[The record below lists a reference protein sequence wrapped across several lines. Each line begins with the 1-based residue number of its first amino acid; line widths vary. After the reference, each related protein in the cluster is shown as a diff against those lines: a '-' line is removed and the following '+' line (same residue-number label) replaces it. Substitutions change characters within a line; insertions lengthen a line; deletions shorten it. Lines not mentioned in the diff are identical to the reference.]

1 MWGRLATYRVFSPF
15 WGRRQKAPI
24 IIIGL
29 TASLYLAFLAATAN
43 HAWTMPERFATGYAI
58 LAAAAVAFALARWF
72 QRASWINGL
81 LSVSLVSA
89 GAVLMPVLL
98 ANWFSITVDATPI
111 LAAAW
116 LAYGDGL
123 RRRIDGRAIRFFLR
137 RLDFRRSD
145 PMLRQIV
152 QNSFVGILM
161 IDGDGKI
168 DSANAAVE
176 KMFGYDTGQI
186 YDLHARHLF
195 YELFERAPSAPLHQ
209 ILRADDGAF
218 ETIAVRRGGKCFPVE
233 LTVSHVKTE
242 NGEVFTAFLRDLTI
256 FKHEQAVLEH
266 QALHDP
272 LTGLPNRTLFSRH
285 LRAAIE
291 KPTFDGAILAV
302 MLLDL
307 DRFKEINDTLGHPVG
322 DRLLNAIARR
332 LSDFVPDGVTFARF
346 GGDEFGFLMPTPR
359 DAAAAEGLAQD
370 ILTELQAPFD
380 VDGISLEVGGS
391 IGITLYPEHAETEAE
406 LIQRADVA
414 MYAAKRKH
422 SGCEI
427 YDAEKD
433 LHSLRHLTLT
443 GDLRRA
449 VKGDELLLHYQP
461 KVDFKSGRLCG
472 VEALVRWQ
480 HAEHGFMP
488 PDDFVGHAEQT
499 GLIVPLTT
507 WVLDTALQ
515 QYVAWRHAGLEIDIA
530 VNLSPRLLHFADL
543 AGMIEERM
551 SKWRVP
557 PHRLILEVT
566 ENALMLDPA
575 RAKETLQQLRD
586 LGIRIAIDDFGT
598 GYSSLGYLKALSAE
612 ELKID
617 KSFVVNILEDAS
629 DRTIVASTIDMA
641 HNLGLKVVAEGIE
654 SAEAMQHLKT
664 IGCDVGQ
671 GFYIG
676 RPMDADAILS
686 WHEQWSGSPLSKRR
700 KRTSRVRAS
709 DTASVG
715 KYRRRKA
722 SVG

>member
-1 MWGRLATYRVFSPF
+1 MHRVLPPF
-15 WGRRQKAPI
+15 WGRRHRVPLFIA
-24 IIIGL
+24 GSV
-29 TASLYLAFLAATAN
+29 AAFYLAVLAVTTGNIWPLSDRLAA
-43 HAWTMPERFATGYAI
+43 GYAI
-58 LAAAAVAFALARWF
+58 LAAGAVAFALCRWF
-72 QRASWINGL
+72 QRVSWINGFL
-81 LSVSLVSA
+81 GMMLVTA
-89 GAVLMPVLL
+89 GAVLMSGLL
-98 ANWFSITVDATPI
+98 ADLLGSVVDAAPI
-111 LAAAW
+111 VVAVA
-116 LAYGDGL
+116 LAYADGI

-145 PMLRQIV
+145 PLLRQIV
-152 QNSFVGILM
+152 HNSFVGILT

-176 KMFGYDTGQI
+176 KMFGHDTGQL
-186 YDLHARHLF
+186 YGLHARHLF

-209 ILRADDGAF
+209 ILHADDGGF

-233 LTVSHVKTE
+233 LTVSRVATE
-242 NGEVFTAFLRDLTI
+242 NGEAFTAFLRDLTV

-272 LTGLPNRTLFSRH
+272 LTGLPNRTLFTRH

-291 KPTFDGAILAV
+291 KPERNQTTLAV

-322 DRLLNAIARR
+322 DRLLNAVARR
-332 LSDFVPDGVTFARF
+332 LADFVPAGVTFARF
-346 GGDEFGFLMPTPR
+346 GGDEFGFLMPNPR
-359 DAAAAEGLAQD
+359 DAVAAEAMARG

-380 VDGISLEVGGS
+380 VEGVSLEIGGS

-422 SGCEI
+422 SGCER

-461 KVDFKSGRLCG
+461 KVDFKTGRLCG

-488 PDDFVGHAEQT
+488 PDDFIGHAEQT

-515 QYVAWRHAGLEIDIA
+515 QYVGWRHAGLDIDIA
-530 VNLSPRLLHFADL
+530 INLSPRLLHFADL
-543 AGMIEERM
+543 AGMIEARVA
-551 SKWRVP
+551 KWRVP
-557 PHRLILEVT
+557 PKRLILEVT

-575 RAKETLQQLRD
+575 RARETLQQLRD

-617 KSFVVNILEDAS
+617 KSFVLNILEDAS

-654 SAEAMQHLKT
+654 SAEAMQHLKN

-700 KRTSRVRAS
+700 KRTPRVRIGDAAS
-709 DTASVG
+709 LTKYRDRKVSVG
-715 KYRRRKA
+715 
-722 SVG
+722 